1 MQLTVLLV
9 AVPEH
14 DDFADVVQWLK
25 DVYVL
30 YSFNQDNYGKCT
42 YIFQSLLLLSKEKKT
57 RNISNLQAWLDLF
70 SD

>member
-14 DDFADVVQWLK
+14 DDFAGVVQWLK

-42 YIFQSLLLLSKEKKT
+42 YIFQSLLLLSKEKKHGIFLT
-57 RNISNLQAWLDLF
+57 CKHD
-70 SD
+70 